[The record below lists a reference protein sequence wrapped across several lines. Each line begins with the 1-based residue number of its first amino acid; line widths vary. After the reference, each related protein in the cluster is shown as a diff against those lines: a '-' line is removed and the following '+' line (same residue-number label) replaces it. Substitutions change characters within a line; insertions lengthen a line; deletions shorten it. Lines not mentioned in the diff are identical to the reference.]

1 MAGMSGGE
9 ITWSVRLAATAE
21 SDFEAII
28 GWTREQFGDV
38 QARAYAETL
47 TLAMGA
53 LIEGPELPGVRAR
66 SDIGKQLFALHV
78 ARKGRK
84 GRHFVLFRADTHPN
98 RRLIDVLR
106 ILHDSMD
113 IQRHVPDEEA

>member
-1 MAGMSGGE
+1 MSGGE
-9 ITWSVRLAATAE
+9 ITWSVRLTATAE
-21 SDFEAII
+21 ADFEAII
-28 GWTREQFGDV
+28 AWTRDQFGDI

-47 TLAMGA
+47 TVAIGA
-53 LIEGPELPGVRAR
+53 LIEGPAPPGIRAR
-66 SDIGKQLFALHV
+66 SDIGKQLFTLHV

-84 GRHFVLFRADTHPN
+84 GRHFILFRGSTDAN

-113 IQRHVPDEEA
+113 LERHVPGEHA

>member
-1 MAGMSGGE
+1 MIGGE

-21 SDFEAII
+21 ADFDAII
-28 GWTREQFGDV
+28 AWTRDQFGDI

-47 TLAMGA
+47 TLAVGA
-53 LIEGPELPGVRAR
+53 LIEGPLLPGVRTR
-66 SDIGKQLFALHV
+66 SDIGKQLFTLHV
-78 ARKGRK
+78 ARNGRK
-84 GRHFVLFRADTHPN
+84 GRHFVLFRADTDPN

-113 IQRHVPDEEA
+113 LARHVPDEEA